1 MPLRSGDTY
10 ERVLEQYARGSGDT
24 LQISMQQSVGRA
36 AVRAFGTV
44 ALEGAEAA
52 QKVDEVVRAFA
63 VQGSQRPSNPSQ

>member
-10 ERVLEQYARGSGDT
+10 ERVLEQCARGTGDA
-24 LQISMQQSVGRA
+24 LQILMQQSVGRA

-52 QKVDEVVRAFA
+52 QKFDEVVRTFA
-63 VQGSQRPSNPSQ
+63 VKGSQRPRKPGQ